1 MRAQSADSVVIGRHP
16 AAIILVAVAT
26 GCSST
31 ARSVD
36 GTRVDTLETGRVI
49 VANSVPPDVA
59 NLSFAEELR
68 LGVALGEES
77 NVFGNVGSLATRGD
91 GTVFVAD
98 FITRE
103 ISEFSPDGVF
113 RRMVLRHGQG
123 PDELRFRLGAVDLL
137 WQPPDRLWIGDSPAL
152 MVLDSS
158 GILERTSLDLSFSRW
173 PARLDTLGFMYRE
186 ALDLTGEAEHRWIEA
201 YRVSADVSLTRVGE
215 RLPLESAEVR
225 ARVFRRGRAELREM
239 HDVPMRS
246 AVIWDVDP
254 GGDLW
259 VVRSGAYRIH
269 RVTLAGDTVRTVEL
283 PLRPEPIR
291 SAERERAAEDSPWSP
306 AELPTHKPLIA
317 DLRVDREG
325 WLWVRRTASG
335 SDLPLV
341 DVFNECGRHLGSAP
355 VSLADHEPWL
365 ALGTARLLG
374 VVRDELDVEYVVRL
388 RLVRDDGGPVASAP
402 CTF

>member
-1 MRAQSADSVVIGRHP
+1 M
-16 AAIILVAVAT
+16 
-26 GCSST
+26 
-31 ARSVD
+31 
-36 GTRVDTLETGRVI
+36 DTLDTGRV
-49 VANSVPPDVA
+49 VVGNPVPPDVA
-59 NLSFAEELR
+59 NLSLVEELR

-77 NVFGNVGSLATRGD
+77 DVFGDVGSLATRDD
-91 GTVFVAD
+91 GTILVAD

-103 ISEFSPDGVF
+103 ISEFSSDGAF
-113 RRMVLRHGQG
+113 RRTAVRPGPG
-123 PDELRFRLGAVDLL
+123 PDELRFGLGGVDLL
-137 WQPPDRLWIGDSPAL
+137 WQSPDRLWIGDPPRL

-158 GILERTSLDLSFSRW
+158 GRLKRTSLDLGFSRW
-173 PARLDTLGFMYRE
+173 PARADSLGLIYRE
-186 ALDLTGEAEHRWIEA
+186 ALNLTGEAEQRWIET
-201 YRVSADVSLTRVGE
+201 YRVSVDVSLAQAGE
-215 RLPLESAEVR
+215 RFSLETVEVR
-225 ARVFRRGRAELREM
+225 AQVFRRGHAELREM
-239 HDVPMRS
+239 HDLPMRS
-246 AVIWDVDP
+246 AVIWDADP

-259 VVRSGAYRIH
+259 VARSGAYRIH
-269 RVTLAGDTVRTVEL
+269 RVTLAGDTVRTIEL

-291 SAERERAAEDSPWSP
+291 SAERERAAADSPWSP

-341 DVFNECGRHLGSAP
+341 DVFDECGRHLGSAP
-355 VSLADHEPWL
+355 VSLDDHQPWL

-388 RLVRDDGGPVASAP
+388 RLVRDDGAPVASTP